1 MAIFKAVKGNSEKLD
16 AKEFHDGY
24 AYLTT
29 DDEKLYFD
37 ALTETEQKR
46 ILINPDQEQSD
57 WNQNDPAQKDY
68 IKNRICY
75 REGDEIVYIP
85 DAEYPI
91 NSYRGVSLSGSF
103 VIPEEG
109 TVCKVIF
116 GDLEVEKTATLSG
129 STIVVGDNYNEFIIT
144 FRSEQEIYVETQR
157 SADSVR
163 VSVKKSCVYHKID
176 PEYLPDAFKDGK
188 GIVKPKDLVGQKS
201 SEDGT
206 GEVFNDYK
214 FNSASGMY
222 AHAEGTNTNA
232 SGLFSHT
239 EGAGS
244 VASGNAAHAEGEYT
258 TAASLAQHAQGKF
271 NVEDADG
278 KYAHIVGNGIGKSN
292 RSNAHT
298 IDWAGNAWFSGD
310 VLVGGTGQD
319 DPNTSKLMKD
329 VVGSETQ
336 FIGFDKNGVAVAKDL
351 THYDDVTI
359 VTFDGNTEGLE
370 KIQGM
375 SYYKVSN
382 LTPSRDEIIGAEFE
396 EYYNGETETVIIDE
410 EMIDEEPGV
419 FLSAGYATVVIYNP
433 IGPFEG
439 ASPGMYFAAQNYVN
453 EVIFVKSLKYGIIK
467 TLDDKFL
474 PPSVQERFDKK
485 QDIITTTLILQDVE
499 NGYEYSISMKNGN
512 LVSSM
517 CLECIEVTSM
527 PEEMSF
533 MNGSK
538 FDPTGVVI
546 SAINQAGESKQVT
559 ENVTYIPEYVSGDS
573 PVITVRYTEN
583 GIDYYTDIPITVTDF
598 DAETVLIDFE
608 YIKNDDGTYTLTAW
622 KETLNGEP
630 STECVV
636 PDNSLLII
644 EG

>member
-1 MAIFKAVKGNSEKLD
+1 MSLFKPMSGDSSRLSQQ
-16 AKEFHDGY
+16 EFHDGY
-24 AYLTT
+24 AWLTT
-29 DDEKLYFD
+29 NDGKFYID
-37 ALTETEQKR
+37 AMDGDQQKR

-278 KYAHIVGNGIGKSN
+278 KYAHIVGNGIGTSN

-396 EYYNGETETVIIDE
+396 AYYNGETETVIIDE

-439 ASPGMYFAAQNYVN
+439 ASPGMYFVAQNYVN

-636 PDNSLLII
+636 PDNGLIII